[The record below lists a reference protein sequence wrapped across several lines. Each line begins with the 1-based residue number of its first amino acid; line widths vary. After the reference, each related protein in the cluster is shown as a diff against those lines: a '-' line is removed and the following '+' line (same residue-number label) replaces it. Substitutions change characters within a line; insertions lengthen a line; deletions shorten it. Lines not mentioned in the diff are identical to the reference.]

1 MKRYLPA
8 IIIFFLILSGYYL
21 VQTHSV
27 QGPDSAQAEEND
39 HPKEAT
45 ATGVIS
51 SLGSVSVPGSGT
63 HLLTKPDH
71 TTILLTGLG
80 ANLDNYLGATVEVD
94 GRLSQTA
101 SGKELIQVLHV
112 TPLKTVDTGVA
123 GEDPTKWDVFQET
136 VNFGVTFKRRHGW
149 TLAETKTLL
158 TFAIAGEHL
167 EDKSDTITLER
178 VANLKNDPLQNFTGD
193 PKTSTKNLIGPHKL
207 VGYKRVDNGVVTFV
221 VAREQFVFIL
231 RYTPGLVRGVDPSA
245 NDFFTLISSFD
256 FVPLSAAKAAVTAKK

>member
-8 IIIFFLILSGYYL
+8 VIIFFLILSGYYL
-21 VQTHSV
+21 VKTHSV

-45 ATGVIS
+45 ATGVVS

-63 HLLTKPDH
+63 HLLTKSDR

-80 ANLDNYLGATVEVD
+80 ANLDDYLGATVEVD
-94 GRLSQTA
+94 GRLSQTP

-112 TPLKTVDTGVA
+112 TPIKAVDMGATGD
-123 GEDPTKWDVFQET
+123 DPAKWEAYLET
-136 VNFGVTFKRRHGW
+136 ANLGVTFRRRHGW
-149 TLAETKTLL
+149 ELAETKTLL
-158 TFAIAGEHL
+158 TFTIAGAQP
-167 EDKSDTITLER
+167 EDKGDVITIER
-178 VANLKNDPLQNFTGD
+178 VANPKNDPLQNFTGD

-207 VGYKRVDNGVVTFV
+207 VGYKRVDSGTVTFV
-221 VAREQFVFIL
+221 VAREQFVFVL
-231 RYTPGLVRGVDPSA
+231 KYAPGTVRGVDQSA

-256 FVPLSAAKAAVTAKK
+256 FVPLGAAKAALPAKK